1 MSFRD
6 CIINAEAEGTITPEQ
21 AREARDLF
29 DNLEQEYQG
38 QMSRT
43 AASSQAAQDSFSAL
57 ERTVVERKRR
67 KLLQIQNWREIKVN
81 LDQYRDIRGNIN
93 YGKAAEA
100 LFDTDGLS
108 RYSSVVQREAA
119 VERAAT
125 RKLYDVLATFRRNL
139 IGQTRNKA
147 QLKNMVREVFGEDT
161 GDASAREMAQ
171 AWKEASDYLRK
182 RFNAA
187 GGQILS
193 RLNWGMPQMHSV
205 VRVRSATFDQ
215 WREFILP
222 RLDPEKMIDE
232 QTGLRMSPER
242 LEFALRDVYETISAD
257 GFNKRNP
264 GATGQGRSIATRR
277 TDHRFLVFK
286 DADSWLQ
293 YQQKFGNDNPFDT
306 MFGHIKSM
314 SKDIALMEILGPNPK
329 ATVDF
334 LKQTAQKQA
343 AMAGDEAMEN
353 AARKSAA
360 KLDTFYMAVTG
371 ANNSPIDSRVMST
384 FAGLRQVLQSA
395 QLGAAAISAITDVNF
410 QRMARGFVGLP
421 QATTITDYL
430 KLLMPLGA
438 EERGKTA
445 IRLGL
450 IAEGWSSL
458 ASAQMRYVGDISGP
472 EVTRRIAD
480 FVMRAS
486 FLSPFTQ
493 AGRWAFGMEFLGT
506 LADNTAKTF
515 DELDT
520 PLRTTLERYNIGS
533 DKWDIM
539 RSTELYDHEGAT
551 FLRAEDIEARTD
563 IDPTL
568 ARDLATRMMEMI
580 ETETNFAVP
589 SSSLRGRVAL
599 TGETRPGTISGEL
612 SRSFAMYKN
621 FGVTLVNTHLMRGVT
636 QEGAKAK
643 GKYLADLI
651 ISTTVMGA
659 LAIQLKE
666 MGKGRDPRPMTDNAF
681 WIAAFLQGGG
691 IGIFGDFIS
700 SSENRFGGG
709 LAETVAGPV
718 VGFVDD
724 VGQLTIGNLIQAA
737 KGEDTNIARET
748 IKFVSRY
755 TPGSSLWYARLA
767 LERMVTDQLL
777 LYADPK
783 ARSNMRRLES
793 RYRREYG
800 QRYWWRPGKT
810 EPSRAPDIENIL
822 AQTR

>member
-57 ERTVVERKRR
+57 ERTVAERKRR

-193 RLNWGMPQMHSV
+193 RLDWGMPQLHSI

-242 LEFALRDVYETISAD
+242 LEFALRDVYETISSD

-329 ATVDF
+329 ATVNF

-371 ANNSPIDSRVMST
+371 ANNAPIDSRVMST

-421 QATTITDYL
+421 QAKTITDYL

-666 MGKGRDPRPMTDNAF
+666 VGKGRDPRPMTDNAF
-681 WIAAFLQGGG
+681 WLAAFLQGGG

-724 VGQLTIGNLIQAA
+724 VGKLTIGNLIQAA
-737 KGEDTNIARET
+737 KGDDTNIARET
-748 IKFVSRY
+748 IKFASRY
-755 TPGSSLWYARLA
+755 TPGSSLWYARLG

-800 QRYWWRPGKT
+800 QRYWWRPGKA
-810 EPSRAPDIENIL
+810 EPSRAPDIENIV